1 VTCQSLRWLRIVIV
15 RALTVAF
22 ALLVVE
28 FVAAVPAAE
37 PQPDAA
43 ASSAGQKLFTHQ
55 FRAQDPLTPG
65 GDGLGPLHNEVSC
78 AGCHRQKGI
87 GGAGPL
93 QKNVD
98 VIIRLPIT
106 GQQSEKSRQERA
118 SRAADLHPGL
128 ASNPSQGVATVLHRS
143 ATTEGYAAWRAKLLG
158 AKLSDRA
165 SFADVVRAEEAL
177 DDRLRRAAGSVE
189 FKTQGVAMQ
198 RVQRST
204 PALFGAGLIDQI
216 PDAVIR
222 EQAQSLAHRSL
233 GIQGVVPTAVPE
245 RPDPLGDPNQIQN
258 QPRAVAGKFGWR
270 GQTGSLRQF
279 VLNACANELGLEIPN
294 HAQPTHPQRTDYSP
308 PGFDLTRQQCE
319 ELIEFVAQLPRPR
332 QELPSD
338 PADRQLVERGE
349 ALFNRIGCAACHVK
363 NLGNVDGLYSDL
375 LLHDLGKDLSD
386 FAGANP
392 SRPFSSGGIPG
403 LNFTS
408 MNFEQLVQFYTGG
421 VFTESPELRQKW
433 KTPPLWGVRDSAPYL
448 HDGRAST
455 LDDAI
460 RLHAGEAK
468 QVTQAYKALS
478 GMEREQLLAFLK
490 TLAAPAVPPVNSP
503 L

>member
-1 VTCQSLRWLRIVIV
+1 LV
-15 RALTVAF
+15 
-22 ALLVVE
+22 LVVG
-28 FVAAVPAAE
+28 FAVFARAAE
-37 PQPDAA
+37 PLPDP
-43 ASSAGQKLFTHQ
+43 SELSAGQKLFTHQ

-106 GQQSEKSRQERA
+106 GQQSEKSKQERA
-118 SRAADLHPGL
+118 SRAAELHPGL
-128 ASNPSQGVATVLHRS
+128 LSNPSQGVATILHRS

-177 DDRLRRAAGSVE
+177 DDHLQRTARSVE
-189 FKTQGVAMQ
+189 FKTHGLAMQ

-216 PDAVIR
+216 PDAVIIA
-222 EQAQSLAHRSL
+222 QAQALAQSTKHRSL

-245 RPDPLGDPNQIQN
+245 RPDPLGDPQQIQN
-258 QPRAVAGKFGWR
+258 QPRAVVGKFGWR

-308 PGFDLTRQQCE
+308 PGFDLSRQQCE
-319 ELIEFVAQLPRPR
+319 ELIEFVAQLPRPQ
-332 QELPSD
+332 QELPTD
-338 PADRQLVERGE
+338 PSERQLVERGE
-349 ALFNRIGCAACHVK
+349 ALFARIGCAACHVPK
-363 NLGNVDGLYSDL
+363 LGNVDGLYTDL

-392 SRPFSSGGIPG
+392 SRPFTGGGIPG
-403 LNFTS
+403 FNFS
-408 MNFEQLVQFYTGG
+408 PLNFEQLVQFYTGG

-433 KTPPLWGVRDSAPYL
+433 KTPPLWGVRDSAPYM
-448 HDGRAST
+448 HDGRAAT
-455 LDDAI
+455 LDEAI

-478 GMEREQLLAFLK
+478 GLEREQLLAFLN
-490 TLAAPAVPPVNSP
+490 TLAAPMMPPVTSP